1 MQPAG
6 HGPWG
11 ILWAPATGRVVAE
24 LLLDEPP
31 SLSLQPFSL
40 RRFDTPTHRRLMEF
54 RGRKKGDEPVGEQY

>member
-1 MQPAG
+1 M
-6 HGPWG
+6 
-11 ILWAPATGRVVAE
+11 AE

-31 SLSLQPFSL
+31 SLSIQPFSL